1 MSNLSFSLRED
12 YWDSFKLQDEDI
24 EFLYNHLLETE
35 TPMTTQELIAALV
48 TERVRREKLAID
60 QRRMTLGTIYLPKNI
75 YQPEDNLVFP
85 GLNWE
90 TGKVVSVRPG
100 KNLDLGDFQVIQV
113 ILADGGAH
121 EFAANLPHHALN
133 EPLTIDQSDP
143 SLDIQSVIDDYG
155 EALSEYMEEELG
167 KREDFVRI
175 AGNWFPKA
183 LLLDVTPGH
192 LNLVEAVLD
201 VAGGGPLPTSALIEQ
216 IELSSNVNAKLL
228 EFSLDLALQ
237 NDSRFDE
244 VGPAGNV
251 LWFLNRLEPAEV
263 LEPPIYLRYPGYDY
277 NRSAL
282 TEAMLYLER
291 ELDDELS
298 PLPSRSTQV
307 DEIELHLIYPHWRA
321 GTLPLSARLR
331 HLFPT
336 AYEAP
341 RIRFLLVDG
350 ASGESFPGWVVRE
363 KRYVFGLKS
372 WYEKYGLL
380 PGSLLRVRRGKNPGE
395 VILKV
400 DSRRPS
406 REWIRTVLVGSDGGV
421 VFAML
426 KQYVSTS
433 FDERMTIAV
442 PDADALDHVWVHTP
456 REGQGL
462 DKIITNMV
470 RELSKLNPQGHVHA
484 SELYAAINV
493 VRRCPP
499 APMLAL
505 LASQPGFTHVG
516 DLHFRFAEGDRS

>member
-1 MSNLSFSLRED
+1 MSNSSFSLKEY
-12 YWDSFKLQDEDI
+12 YWDDFKLQDDDV

-35 TPMTTQELIAALV
+35 TPMTTQKLIAALV
-48 TERVRREKLAID
+48 TERVRREKLAIE
-60 QRRMTLGTIYLPKNI
+60 QRRMTLGTVYLPKQI
-75 YQPEDNLVFP
+75 YDPKDHLVFP
-85 GLNWE
+85 ALNWE
-90 TGKVVSVRPG
+90 TGEVVSVRPG
-100 KNLDLGDFQVIQV
+100 KSPDLGDFQVIQV
-113 ILADGGAH
+113 ILADGITH
-121 EFAANLPHHALN
+121 EFAANLTDHALN
-133 EPLTIDQSDP
+133 EPAPINQSDP
-143 SLDIQSVIDDYG
+143 SLDTQSVIDDYG
-155 EALSEYMEEELG
+155 ESLAEYLEEELST
-167 KREDFVRI
+167 RDDFVRI
-175 AGNWFPKA
+175 GGNWFPKA

-201 VAGGGPLPTSALIEQ
+201 MAGGGPLPTSGLIEQ
-216 IELSSNVNAKLL
+216 IELSSNVNPKLL

-237 NDSRFDE
+237 NDPRFDE
-244 VGPAGNV
+244 VGPSGKV

-263 LEPPIYLRYPGYDY
+263 LEPPIYLRYSGYEYD
-277 NRSAL
+277 RSAL
-282 TEAMLYLER
+282 TEAMLNLER

-298 PLPSRSTQV
+298 PLSSRSTQ
-307 DEIELHLIYPHWRA
+307 DEIEVRLIYPHWRA
-321 GTLPLSARLR
+321 GTLPLSTRLR

-341 RIRFLLVDG
+341 RIRFSLVDG
-350 ASGESFPGWVVRE
+350 LSGESFPAWVVRE

-372 WYEKYGLL
+372 WYEKYSLL
-380 PGSLLRVRRGKNPGE
+380 PGSLLHVRRGKKPGE

-433 FDERMTIAV
+433 FDERMTIAI
-442 PDADALDHVWVHTP
+442 PDPEALDHVWTHPP
-456 REGQGL
+456 RESQAL
-462 DKIITNMV
+462 EKSITSMV

-505 LASQPGFTHVG
+505 LGSHPGFTHVG
-516 DLHFRFAEGDRS
+516 DLHFRFTEGDRA